1 MFELYA
7 ITSDSIPKR
16 LNGIEAG
23 FALRSISTIE
33 ILSIE
38 DYFFSQGQ
46 ERKLAK
52 SSSAVIF
59 PEASKDPVVLEEGA
73 TLAEFSLSLLT
84 LSGHPSFSSV
94 ALFDKGHCILA
105 KHLGRSTG
113 NLSPP
118 KFSSTLTAVGARE
131 WLKRCILAR
140 NNSKDR
146 MHITA
151 NRYVRY
157 AKAPDLSDSLLD
169 LSISL
174 ESLLDSQTEIS
185 FRFGVSLAKVTGETG
200 KKASE
205 IASLLSELYDL
216 RSKLAHGDP
225 SASKLLK
232 KFEPKLPLL
241 RKAIKRILT
250 TYILFMSE
258 HSRDEWKSHVRDSL
272 FS

>member
-23 FALRSISTIE
+23 FALRSLSTIE
-33 ILSIE
+33 ILSTE
-38 DYFFSQGQ
+38 DFFFSQGQ

-52 SSSAVIF
+52 SSSALIF
-59 PEASKDPVVLEEGA
+59 PEASRDPVAMEEGV

-84 LSGHPSFSSV
+84 VSGHPSFSSV
-94 ALFDKGHCILA
+94 ALFDKGNCIHA
-105 KHLGRSTG
+105 KHLGRSG
-113 NLSPP
+113 NISAPR
-118 KFSSTLTAVGARE
+118 FSSTLTAVGVRE
-131 WLKRCILAR
+131 WVKRCLLAR
-140 NNSKDR
+140 GNLKDR

-157 AKAPDLSDSLLD
+157 AKTQNLADSLLD

-185 FRFGVSLAKVTGETG
+185 FRFGVSLAKVTGESG
-200 KKASE
+200 NKAAE
-205 IASLLSELYDL
+205 IASLLSELYAL

-225 SASKLLK
+225 NASKLLK
-232 KFEPKLPLL
+232 KIEPKLPLL
-241 RKAIKRILT
+241 RKAIRRILT

-258 HSRDEWKSHVRDSL
+258 HSRDEWKAHLQDSI
-272 FS
+272 FR